1 MREKVVKKLGR
12 KPKKKTV
19 EKRVEKL
26 LTKGEE
32 PPKRKPG
39 RPAKTYDQR
48 PDHIKFIIDCAA
60 LGCSPTHIVNLL
72 KERYGAEDEKVIS
85 ISSIMSYKK
94 RYLSEI
100 AQREKE
106 LRSELHTMLPSVRIR
121 ILQNVINDAREGS
134 PVGVDKEGNVVM
146 RKDHNAAI
154 QAVKELNAMMKE
166 LDSQA
171 SVQEYEIKAQRE
183 VEEQKAIIREH
194 IAAIKETN
202 GESELE
208 ILRRLSKAMQKEAE
222 QDASVGEAFTQLSV
236 EYEM

>member
-1 MREKVVKKLGR
+1 MRNNVVKPRGR

-32 PPKRKPG
+32 GKRRPG
-39 RPAKTYDQR
+39 RPAKTYDER

-60 LGCSPTHIVNLL
+60 LGYSPTHIVNLL
-72 KERYGAEDEKVIS
+72 KERYGATDERVIS

-94 RYLSEI
+94 RYLAEI

-106 LRSELHTMLPSVRIR
+106 LRSELHMMLPSVRIR
-121 ILQNVINDAREGS
+121 VLQQVIYDATEGT
-134 PVGVDKEGNVVM
+134 PVGVDKEGEVVM
-146 RKDHNAAI
+146 RKDHNAVI
-154 QAVKELNAMMKE
+154 QAVKELNAMMKD
-166 LDSQA
+166 LDSQKT
-171 SVQEYEIKAQRE
+171 VQEHEIKAQRE
-183 VEEQKAIIREH
+183 IEELKEVIREH
-194 IAAIKETN
+194 VAEIKTAT

-208 ILRRLSKAMQKEAE
+208 IIRRLSTDIAKGKTPDENTL
-222 QDASVGEAFTQLSV
+222 EAFTQLKT